1 MHLEIPYIL
10 RYNIINLVSGS
21 VNMLRKRQVHLDF
34 HTSGALP
41 VGNKFSKE
49 QFQSALKAGHVN
61 SITVFSKC
69 HHGWSY
75 HPTEV
80 GDMHPGLDFD
90 LLGAQLEAC
99 KEIGVNAP
107 VYISA
112 GFDEKEYDKHPEWR
126 YHCSDDENE
135 CREYHEETHFHL
147 LCFNT
152 GYLDFL
158 CKQTEE
164 VMQKYN
170 PSGIFFD
177 IISPKVCYCEKCV
190 ADMKTLGLDIS
201 NEDDRKKFADM
212 TLNKYIAATNGAVR
226 KHSDTATIFHN
237 GGHIHKGNYDFIECN
252 THLELESLPTAG
264 WGYDHFPLSAAYV
277 RSLKNTEFLGMTGK
291 FHQGW
296 GEFGGYK
303 HPNALIYETALS
315 VANGAGCSIGDQ
327 MHNLGE
333 MNPATY
339 NLIGKAYSLIEEREP
354 WLDGAVNVADIA
366 VLSEEA
372 VTGNRDAFAD
382 IGANRMLLEKNYL
395 YNFVDPTMD
404 FSPFKVLIL
413 PDISIDDEKLIDKII
428 SFAENGGKV
437 IASGNALVKDGRFF
451 LDVGA
456 EYKGLNEFNPTYFI
470 PCFETVNGN
479 AEYIMRCN
487 SHKIEA
493 VDCQIAAYVQNP
505 YFNRTRNRFCSHMH
519 APNNPEEHFPA
530 AVIKGNVAY
539 IGWDIF
545 TAYAKLGHLCFKEL
559 FAHVMNRLFCNEATV
574 TAEIPDRAVVTLTRQ
589 ENEKRNILHLLYAHT
604 TVRGQNTEVIEDTVP
619 LYNVN
624 CSVRCAE
631 KPSSVSLIP
640 SGKALDYV
648 YENGRILFTVPEVN
662 IHQMIEIAD

>member
-1 MHLEIPYIL
+1 
-10 RYNIINLVSGS
+10 
-21 VNMLRKRQVHLDF
+21 MLRKRQVHLDF

-80 GDMHPGLDFD
+80 GDMHPGLGFD

-126 YHCSDDENE
+126 YRCSDDENE
-135 CREYHEETHFHL
+135 CNEYHEETHFHL

-158 CKQTEE
+158 CRQTEE

-190 ADMKTLGLDIS
+190 ADIKALGLDIN
-201 NEDDRKKFADM
+201 NEDDRRKFADI
-212 TLNKYIAATNGAVR
+212 TLNKYIAATNAAVR
-226 KHSDTATIFHN
+226 KHSETATIFHN

-327 MHNLGE
+327 MHNLAE

-354 WLDGAVNVADIA
+354 WLNGAVNVADIA
-366 VLSEEA
+366 VLSAA
-372 VTGNRDAFAD
+372 VAD
-382 IGANRMLLEKNYL
+382 FRPEVVADQKIKKNPDNDTFTIKL
-395 YNFVDPTMD
+395 VKTEDILTTLKVVKRNGKKVDFDGTKIALAIKKGFD
-404 FSPFKVLIL
+404 
-413 PDISIDDEKLIDKII
+413 SIICDDELVYI
-428 SFAENGGKV
+428 GKV
-437 IASGNALVKDGRFF
+437 EDSAAAMMYEMRRHAQEVRKDDNEVYAYLAEKERSWEYDVK
-451 LDVGA
+451 
-456 EYKGLNEFNPTYFI
+456 
-470 PCFETVNGN
+470 
-479 AEYIMRCN
+479 M
-487 SHKIEA
+487 
-493 VDCQIAAYVQNP
+493 
-505 YFNRTRNRFCSHMH
+505 
-519 APNNPEEHFPA
+519 
-530 AVIKGNVAY
+530 
-539 IGWDIF
+539 
-545 TAYAKLGHLCFKEL
+545 
-559 FAHVMNRLFCNEATV
+559 
-574 TAEIPDRAVVTLTRQ
+574 
-589 ENEKRNILHLLYAHT
+589 
-604 TVRGQNTEVIEDTVP
+604 VP
-619 LYNVN
+619 LYPTPGIDVETA
-624 CSVRCAE
+624 R
-631 KPSSVSLIP
+631 
-640 SGKALDYV
+640 KALV
-648 YENGRILFTVPEVN
+648 YALRPYGNWSEWHWLEEEEEKERLGLE
-662 IHQMIEIAD
+662 